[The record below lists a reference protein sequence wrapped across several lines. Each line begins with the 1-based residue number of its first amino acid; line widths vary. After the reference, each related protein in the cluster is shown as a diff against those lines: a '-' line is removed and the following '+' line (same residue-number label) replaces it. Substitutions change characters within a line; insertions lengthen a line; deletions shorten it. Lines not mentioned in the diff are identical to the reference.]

1 MVRNN
6 QSLQRQTFDML
17 QNKYP
22 GKEISPHFLR
32 AEVVL
37 KNNVNK
43 YKFDHRSLG
52 NESSTEK
59 KLDRNDLVYV
69 TMTQLGW
76 IECEEGEEATAVLN
90 TFAPTT
96 DDAKDLEAIYNG
108 FISLK
113 TGSKVN
119 FESLPTQHF
128 KYVPERV
135 GDDSTGAPAQYNV
148 LDSAYSGVED
158 LYLHGTK
165 SHEIT
170 LEFPS
175 KPNMSIEKAGVVR
188 KAVLI
193 FYGFIIKNGADAL
206 NK

>member
-69 TMTQLGW
+69 TMTQLCW
-76 IECEEGEEATAVLN
+76 IECEEGEEATAALN

-119 FESLPTQHF
+119 FESLPT
-128 KYVPERV
+128 
-135 GDDSTGAPAQYNV
+135 
-148 LDSAYSGVED
+148 
-158 LYLHGTK
+158 
-165 SHEIT
+165 
-170 LEFPS
+170 
-175 KPNMSIEKAGVVR
+175 
-188 KAVLI
+188 
-193 FYGFIIKNGADAL
+193 AL
-206 NK
+206 QVCS